1 MSISNFV
8 LVGLFEYSLFVQFFS
23 ASFVYYVTSTLFPA
37 KETFIDAPILD
48 DNERPTIED
57 SERDVEEVN
66 VETASEKG
74 STEK

>member
-1 MSISNFV
+1 M
-8 LVGLFEYSLFVQFFS
+8 
-23 ASFVYYVTSTLFPA
+23 YYVTSTLFPA